1 MKEKFVLYVFVVGFV
16 WVSMAFGDQ
25 KTSFIEGCLKAKGS
39 TQAQC
44 ECMYAETKG
53 EIPVKEAAFIIASMS
68 GDMAAI
74 QETAAKLSVEE
85 KQQALATWPAKT
97 DKCL

>member
-1 MKEKFVLYVFVVGFV
+1 MKGKFALCACTVGLV

-39 TQAQC
+39 TRPQC
-44 ECMYAETKG
+44 VCMYTETRG
-53 EIPVKEAAFIIASMS
+53 QIPAKEAAFIIASMS

-74 QETAAKLSVEE
+74 QEAAAKLSVEE
-85 KQQALATWPAKT
+85 KQRALSTWPAKI